1 MPRSAPTG
9 ASPTRLA
16 AALDV
21 ASRTVVAAVGGYVA
35 AALTAAGLAR
45 WLPMPRV
52 EAVMTGMLSS
62 FAVFA
67 LVSIF
72 AFAAARAWRVW
83 FWTSAYCVPLA
94 LALYLAK
101 HGGAT

>member
-1 MPRSAPTG
+1 MPRSASTG
-9 ASPTRLA
+9 APPTRLA

-21 ASRTVVAAVGGYVA
+21 AARTLVAAVGGYAA
-35 AALTAAGLAR
+35 AALNAAGLAR

-52 EAVMTGMLSS
+52 EAVMTGMLAS

-67 LVSIF
+67 LVAIC
-72 AFAAARAWRVW
+72 AFAAARAGRVA

-101 HGGAT
+101 HGGVA